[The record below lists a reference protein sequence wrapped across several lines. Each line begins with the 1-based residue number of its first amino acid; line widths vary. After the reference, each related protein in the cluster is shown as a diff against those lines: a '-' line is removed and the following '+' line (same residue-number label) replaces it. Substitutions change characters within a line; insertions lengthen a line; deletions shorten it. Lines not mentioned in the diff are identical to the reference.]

1 MFLPW
6 VKLTSERPR
15 LISWWGGFGG
25 GLGASLPCP
34 GVRFLVLLCPL
45 WSLFSS
51 PLLCPPSLLSYPGE
65 TLVRPGWQSPCW
77 FGPRRARHGSSRS
90 ECRCR
95 PRANGPD
102 EKSTRKH
109 SALLHYVCKGDAE
122 SGPMHSVQL
131 VLAMQGL

>member
-1 MFLPW
+1 MFPPW
-6 VKLTSERPR
+6 VKLTSEAS
-15 LISWWGGFGG
+15 LDFLVGGIWRGVG
-25 GLGASLPCP
+25 GLPVLPRCS
-34 GVRFLVLLCPL
+34 FLGSFRPL
-45 WSLFSS
+45 WFLFSS

-65 TLVRPGWQSPCW
+65 TLVRPGWQSPSW

-95 PRANGPD
+95 PRANGSD